1 MKSILLPS
9 LLLSITMLSACGSTA
24 SNSTHEPSAQTG
36 TLSVA
41 AEHQPIPIP
50 STPQSW
56 DYRIAR
62 VISNSPKQVVNQ
74 DTWGASSSSITSLHS
89 YGKKVICYFSAGTWE
104 SENYTQEII
113 NKALTDY
120 TDNGI
125 IDGSGDP
132 EEAQAVGNAIL
143 NGEDSYEFNGQF
155 RDLSV
160 PQLTFKSLVGPT
172 LPGWETERV
181 YLINDF
187 DAENPTPEPQ

>member
-1 MKSILLPS
+1 M
-9 LLLSITMLSACGSTA
+9 
-24 SNSTHEPSAQTG
+24 
-36 TLSVA
+36 
-41 AEHQPIPIP
+41 
-50 STPQSW
+50 
-56 DYRIAR
+56 
-62 VISNSPKQVVNQ
+62 NQ